1 MEKNRQQEIKRL
13 FHNWCGEQPEQ
24 INPLPHSGSDRHYYR
39 ILGRNSSAIA
49 AYNPHQKENRVFFEM
64 TRFFL
69 SERIAV
75 PKIYQKNDS
84 ETLYLLEDLGDTTLF
99 SVIASKIE
107 SPENLPEI
115 RTYLKQAIR
124 ELARIQV
131 VAGRKMD
138 FSICHPYS
146 TFDASSVLFDLE
158 YFRNHFLERQ
168 AFSYNKLRL
177 KKDFQY
183 LTNFIGEVENQYFM
197 YRDFQSRNIMVND
210 GKLYFIDYQGGR
222 KGPLQYDLASL
233 LFQARARLP
242 QHLREEMLNYYI
254 QIVRM
259 LTPIDIEEFLNYYYA
274 ITLIRVLQTL
284 GAYGL
289 RGLSQ
294 GREHF
299 IQSIPYALKNLHVI
313 SEKNKILEHLPEL
326 ANVIDRL
333 KNDNTYTYE

>member
-1 MEKNRQQEIKRL
+1 LKENHQQDIAKL
-13 FHNWCGEQPEQ
+13 FYSWCGEKPTK
-24 INPLPHSGSDRHYYR
+24 IISLPHSGSDRHYYR
-39 ILGRNSSAIA
+39 VLGKNSRAIA
-49 AYNPHQKENRVFFEM
+49 AYNPHKKENRVFFEM

-75 PKIYQKNDS
+75 PQIYQADAS
-84 ETLYLLEDLGDTTLF
+84 ETLYLLQDLGDTTLF
-99 SVIASKIE
+99 SIIINKIDD
-107 SPENLPEI
+107 PEHLPEI
-115 RTYLKQAIR
+115 REYLKQAIR

-138 FSICHPYS
+138 FSICYPHS
-146 TFDASSVLFDLE
+146 NFDASSVLFDLE
-158 YFRNHFLERQ
+158 YFREHFLDKQ
-168 AFSYNKLRL
+168 PLSYNKYRL
-177 KKDFQY
+177 KKDFQD
-183 LTNFIGEVENQYFM
+183 LTDFIGKEENEYFM

-242 QHLREEMLNYYI
+242 QQLREELLDYYLQVI
-254 QIVRM
+254 RM
-259 LTPIDIEEFLNYYYA
+259 ITPIDVEKFLSFYYA
-274 ITLIRVLQTL
+274 ITLVRVLQTL

-289 RGLSQ
+289 RGLTQ

-299 IQSIPYALKNLHVI
+299 IQSIPYALNNLHII
-313 SEKNKILEHLPEL
+313 SEKNKILAHLPEL
-326 ANVIDRL
+326 AKVIDWL

>member
-1 MEKNRQQEIKRL
+1 MKKNCQQEIKKM
-13 FHNWCGEQPEQ
+13 FYDWCGEEPAN

-39 ILGRNSSAIA
+39 ISGRNSRAIA
-49 AYNPHQKENRVFFEM
+49 VYNPHFKENRVFFEM

-75 PKIYQKNDS
+75 PEIYQIDAS
-84 ETLYLLEDLGDTTLF
+84 ETNYLLQDLGDTTLF
-99 SVIASKIE
+99 SVISNKIE
-107 SPENLPEI
+107 NPDNLSEI
-115 RTYLKQAIR
+115 RAYLKQAVR

-138 FSICHPYS
+138 FSICYPYS
-146 TFDASSVLFDLE
+146 SFDASSVLFDLE

-168 AFSYNKLRL
+168 TFSYDKLRL
-177 KKDFQY
+177 AKDFQY
-183 LTNFIGEVENQYFM
+183 LADFMEGMDNQYFM

-242 QHLREEMLNYYI
+242 QFLRDEMLDYYLK
-254 QIVRM
+254 VARM
-259 LTPIDIEEFLNYYYA
+259 LTPIDIDKYLDYYYA
-274 ITLIRVLQTL
+274 ITMIRILQTL

-289 RGLSQ
+289 RGLLQ

-313 SEKNKILEHLPEL
+313 SQKNKILQHLPEL
-326 ANVIDRL
+326 ANVIGHL
-333 KNDNTYTYE
+333 KNDNTYL